1 MLWNGTVSKDYKEEF
16 KIVTDFYS
24 NDFYPDLLAAQLL
37 TFRAQQYKE
46 IKLNGDMITTLNEI
60 IKFRR
65 NPGYA
70 GLLSEISLEIKKLC
84 KR

>member
-1 MLWNGTVSKDYKEEF
+1 MGKDCKEEF

-46 IKLNGDMITTLNEI
+46 IKLNGDMITTLDEI
-60 IKFRR
+60 IEFMRKQ
-65 NPGYA
+65 GYA
-70 GLLSEISLEIKKLC
+70 GL
-84 KR
+84 